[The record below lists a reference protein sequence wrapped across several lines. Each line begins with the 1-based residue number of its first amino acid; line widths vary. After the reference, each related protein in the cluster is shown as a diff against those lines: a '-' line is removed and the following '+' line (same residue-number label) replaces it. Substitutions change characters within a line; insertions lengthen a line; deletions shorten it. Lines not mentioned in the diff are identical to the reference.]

1 MILALTVS
9 VFGFSHRLRSPRA
22 RLGWWGASL
31 AGAYLL
37 TIAVNT
43 LRIVAAVALYRLGP
57 VAGLSSGQAHRLL
70 GTVLYLGALGGLAI
84 ALDRLTARREGH
96 ASGASGAAGVVGSL
110 MVVGAYLGMTVVVP
124 LLTGHP
130 GGRYAEHAVTVALSA
145 LLFLAVYFV
154 LRNGRN
160 LMDKPTILVVED
172 EPAIADTI
180 QYALESEGFRCQRL
194 ETGAGVVELL
204 DRQPVALVVLDIG
217 LPDLSGIEVCRRIR
231 QRHDVPIIFL
241 TARSGEV
248 DRVVGLELGADD
260 YVSKPFSPRELA
272 ARAKAVLRRARPGSG
287 LASAGAS
294 TAFTLDEERRHI
306 TYCGRLLELSRYE
319 YRLLAVLLKRPG
331 RVYSRDE
338 LLELVWDA
346 PEASLDRTVD
356 AHVKNLR
363 AKLRDIRP
371 ELDPIATHRG
381 TGYALKEGL

>member
-1 MILALTVS
+1 
-9 VFGFSHRLRSPRA
+9 
-22 RLGWWGASL
+22 
-31 AGAYLL
+31 
-37 TIAVNT
+37 
-43 LRIVAAVALYRLGP
+43 
-57 VAGLSSGQAHRLL
+57 
-70 GTVLYLGALGGLAI
+70 
-84 ALDRLTARREGH
+84 
-96 ASGASGAAGVVGSL
+96 
-110 MVVGAYLGMTVVVP
+110 
-124 LLTGHP
+124 
-130 GGRYAEHAVTVALSA
+130 
-145 LLFLAVYFV
+145 
-154 LRNGRN
+154 
-160 LMDKPTILVVED
+160 MDKPTILVVED